1 MKRALIVVALVLVIS
16 VSLVAGTL
24 AMYVI
29 EIDDLAEGSVVAK
42 EFILKPGATN
52 TFAENVKIAPGETV
66 DWTFSVK
73 NHDGGFIS
81 ETAMDLYFAIDL
93 AASNN
98 KSAIDPLVVTV
109 KDENEDDITL
119 AQDSGSGVWTFTDEF
134 ELEEEGQEKTYTV
147 SIAWPWETTGV
158 DDIDYA
164 GSGFGTA
171 VTVSVT
177 GTQAT
182 PTSTP

>member
-42 EFILKPGATN
+42 EFILKPGDTN

-73 NHDGGFIS
+73 NHDEGIVS

-93 AASNN
+93 DDAGE
-98 KSAIDPLVVTV
+98 KDAIEPLVVTV

-134 ELEEEGQEKTYTV
+134 ALSETGQEKTYTV
-147 SIAWPWETTGV
+147 SIAWPWEGTN
-158 DDIDYA
+158 DIAYA
-164 GSGFGTA
+164 GAGHATA
-171 VTVSVT
+171 VKVSVT

-182 PTSTP
+182 PTPEP

>member
-29 EIDDLAEGSVVAK
+29 DIDDLAEGSVVAK

-73 NHDGGFIS
+73 NHDEGIVS

-93 AASNN
+93 DDAGE
-98 KSAIDPLVVTV
+98 KDAIEPLVVTV

-134 ELEEEGQEKTYTV
+134 ALSETGQEKTYTV

-164 GSGFGTA
+164 GAGFGT
-171 VTVSVT
+171 VVKVSVT

-182 PTSTP
+182 PTPEP

>member
-29 EIDDLAEGSVVAK
+29 DIDDLAEGSVVAK
-42 EFILKPGATN
+42 EFILEPGETD
-52 TFAENVKIAPGETV
+52 TFEENVKIAPGETV
-66 DWTFSVK
+66 HWTFSVK
-73 NHDGGFIS
+73 NHDGVTIS
-81 ETAMDLYFAIDL
+81 ETAMELDFAIDL
-93 AASNN
+93 AAAGE
-98 KSAIDPLVVTV
+98 KAAIEPLVVTV
-109 KDENEDDITL
+109 KGENDAEVTL
-119 AQDSGSGVWTFTDEF
+119 TQDVNSGAWTFTDEF
-134 ELEEEGQEKTYTV
+134 GLGETGQEKTYTV
-147 SIAWPWETTGV
+147 SIEWPWEGTN
-158 DDIDYA
+158 DIAYA
-164 GSGFGTA
+164 GAGFGTA